1 MTALRQ
7 RMIDDMRLRNFSA
20 ETQRTYIR
28 YVEAF
33 AKHFGKS
40 PEHLGPEEART
51 FLLHLVDSGL
61 SSSTVNLARCAIR
74 FVEHVTLGREWST
87 PYIAYAKREYRLP
100 VVLAPCEVRRLLDA
114 VVNLKYQTI
123 LATIYATGMRSS
135 EATHLRVEDIDSKR
149 KLITVRQGKG
159 LRDRHVMLSPALLEI
174 LRDHWKRERPVD
186 WFFAGANPSTPVAI
200 STIRYVCKRAAVDAG
215 LSKLVTPR
223 TLRHCF
229 ATHLL
234 EAGNDIR
241 IIQELLGH
249 QSLRTTARYTHVSG
263 HRIASTPS
271 PLDRILLT
279 AGTDEL

>member
-20 ETQRTYIR
+20 ETKRTYIR

-33 AKHFGKS
+33 AMYFGKS

-51 FLLHLVDSGL
+51 LLLHLVDSGL
-61 SSSTVNLARCAIR
+61 SPSTVNLARCAIR
-74 FVEHVTLGREWST
+74 FVEHVTLGRDWST
-87 PYIAYAKREYRLP
+87 PYIAYARREYRLP
-100 VVLAPCEVRRLLDA
+100 VVLAPCEVLRLLDA
-114 VVNLKYQTI
+114 VVNLIYRAI

-135 EATHLRVEDIDSKR
+135 EATHLRIGDIDSKR

-159 LRDRHVMLSPALLEI
+159 LCDRHVMLSPALLDI

-186 WFFAGANPSTPVAI
+186 WLFASADQATPIGI

-215 LSKLVTPR
+215 LSKRVTPR

-234 EAGNDIR
+234 EDGNDIR

-263 HRIASTPS
+263 IRIASTAS
-271 PLDRILLT
+271 PLDRILP
-279 AGTDEL
+279 AIGSDEP

>member
-200 STIRYVCKRAAVDAG
+200 STIRYVCKRTAVDAG

-234 EAGNDIR
+234 EYGNDIR

>member
-7 RMIDDMRLRNFSA
+7 RMIDDMRLRNLSA
-20 ETQRTYIR
+20 QTQRTYIR

-33 AKHFGKS
+33 EKYFGRS
-40 PEHLGPEEART
+40 PEHLGLEEART
-51 FLLHLVDSGL
+51 FLIHLVDLGL

-74 FVEHVTLGREWST
+74 FVEHVTLGRDWST
-87 PYIAYAKREYRLP
+87 PYIAYARREYRLP
-100 VVLAPCEVRRLLDA
+100 VVLAPSEVRRLLDA
-114 VVNLKYQTI
+114 VVNLKYRTI

-135 EATHLRVEDIDSKR
+135 EATHLRIEDIDSER
-149 KLITVRQGKG
+149 NLITVRQGKG
-159 LRDRHVMLSPALLEI
+159 LRDRHVMLSPSLLKI

-186 WFFAGANPSTPVAI
+186 WLFAGANPSTPVGI
-200 STIRYVCKRAAVDAG
+200 STIRYVCKRAAADAG
-215 LSKLVTPR
+215 LSKRVTPR

-234 EAGNDIR
+234 EAGVDIR

-263 HRIASTPS
+263 HRIASIAS
-271 PLDRILLT
+271 PLDRVLPLI
-279 AGTDEL
+279 GTDEP